1 MDALQNQNNH
11 ELIHCRYDNSN
22 NNNRLTEYVTVDN
35 RRDDPLSRPEVT
47 MSLNVGSAELP
58 LHPLEELEEDIFDYE
73 ADALIQDISTES
85 EEQVVPSSQISNI
98 YKYPEELTI
107 SDDEIDEGIFE
118 DEPVSNVV
126 LPDENNRLDSQPPW
140 MPISL

>member
-11 ELIHCRYDNSN
+11 ELFHCRYDNSN
-22 NNNRLTEYVTVDN
+22 NNNRLREYVTLDN

-47 MSLNVGSAELP
+47 MSLNVGSSELP
-58 LHPLEELEEDIFDYE
+58 LHPLEELEEDMFDYD

-118 DEPVSNVV
+118 DEPVSNLV
-126 LPDENNRLDSQPPW
+126 LPDENNRLDSQPP
-140 MPISL
+140 

>member
-1 MDALQNQNNH
+1 ML
-11 ELIHCRYDNSN
+11 LWIIVG
-22 NNNRLTEYVTVDN
+22 TI
-35 RRDDPLSRPEVT
+35 LSLYTFTGRPEVT
-47 MSLNVGSAELP
+47 MSLNVGSSELP
-58 LHPLEELEEDIFDYE
+58 LHPLEELEEDMFDYD

-118 DEPVSNVV
+118 DEPVSNLV
-126 LPDENNRLDSQPPW
+126 LPDENNRLDSQPP
-140 MPISL
+140 